1 MAKLIQYY
9 VEGECEE
16 KLIRVFQH
24 VEKCGFKPGKIEI
37 LNPANQIISSLRIN
51 QLKKGTTVA
60 LVYDTDH
67 VNVNVLKSNYESL
80 KKSRN
85 IEEIYHVQSIK
96 NFEDEM
102 VYSSSISSVNE
113 IFSTKSVGDFKKKF
127 INHRELVKK
136 LEDISFSV
144 ELIWSRC
151 SPNLDIKD
159 FPNNGNKIKRK

>member
-9 VEGECEE
+9 VEGECEK
-16 KLIRVFQH
+16 KLLRTFQH

-37 LNPANQIISSLRIN
+37 LNPANQTISSLRIN

-60 LVYDTDH
+60 LVYDTDR
-67 VNVNVLKSNYESL
+67 VNVNVLKSNVESL

-85 IEEIYHVQSIK
+85 IEEIYHVQSIQ

-113 IFSTKSVGDFKKKF
+113 IFGTKSVSDFKKKF
-127 INHRELVKK
+127 INHHELAKK
-136 LEDISFSV
+136 LEDFSFSV

>member
-1 MAKLIQYY
+1 M
-9 VEGECEE
+9 
-16 KLIRVFQH
+16 
-24 VEKCGFKPGKIEI
+24 
-37 LNPANQIISSLRIN
+37 RIN

-67 VNVNVLKSNYESL
+67 VNINVLKNNFESL

-113 IFSTKSVGDFKKKF
+113 IFGTKSVGDFKKKF
-127 INHRELVKK
+127 ISHRELVKK
-136 LEDISFSV
+136 LEEISLSV

-151 SPNLDIKD
+151 STNLDMKD
-159 FPNNGNKIKRK
+159 FPNKGNKIKRK